1 MSQKEQN
8 IREKAERK
16 AFGTFSVTESLVF
29 FWKVTVEYFFQ
40 QNYFRCGK
48 FRILTNVNI

>member
-29 FWKVTVEYFFQ
+29 LKVTEEYFFQ

-48 FRILTNVNI
+48 FRILNNVNI